1 MMRSPGRVV
10 LVGVKGHQKVR
21 RKTSDVLLAISLSV
35 AAASFLR
42 LTPGALSAV
51 AADSLPGLVEDA
63 TRLNQPSNT
72 ARLEALQALLRS
84 RHLNFELQPFA
95 NDRRARDS
103 REQGQNVV
111 VTTGSGRRDL
121 IVGAHFDAVAL
132 ADGSL
137 SGGMVD
143 NAASVVALMR
153 VAESLGG
160 HQLRHRVRVVF
171 FDMEEIGQPGSRYFA
186 QSMDRAGVAAMV
198 NLDIAGYGDTVF
210 AGPAANAGNAAVYDA
225 LRRVCARDRR
235 VCIESAAFPQSDDRS
250 FQAAGTPN
258 VSLGI
263 VPRLEVHQMWLLL
276 NGGRESGLAADF
288 RPAILRTIHTAEDR
302 ASRLD
307 AAAMTLAHDVVTA
320 LILELDATME

>member
-1 MMRSPGRVV
+1 MKLSPRTSGV
-10 LVGVKGHQKVR
+10 LPAA
-21 RKTSDVLLAISLSV
+21 TLCV
-35 AAASFLR
+35 AAAFLLR
-42 LTPGALSAV
+42 LAPDTLSAV
-51 AADSLPGLVEDA
+51 AAESLPGLVEDA
-63 TRLNQPSNT
+63 TRLGQPSNA

-84 RHLNFELQPFA
+84 RHVDFALQPFA

-111 VTTGSGRRDL
+111 LTAGSGRRDL

-143 NAASVVALMR
+143 NAASVAALVR

-160 HQLRHRVRVVF
+160 RQLRHRVRVVF
-171 FDMEEIGQPGSRYFA
+171 FDMEEIGHVGSGHFA
-186 QSMDRAGVAAMV
+186 QSMDRAAVAAMV

-210 AGPAANAGNAAVYDA
+210 AGPSADPGNAAVYDA

-235 VCIESAAFPQSDDRS
+235 TCIESAAFPQSDDRS

-263 VPRLEVHQMWLLL
+263 VPRIEVHQMWLLL
-276 NGGRESGLAADF
+276 NGGRGSGLAADF
-288 RPAILRTIHTAEDR
+288 RPGIMRVIHTAEDR

-307 AAAMTLAHDVVTA
+307 AAAMTLAHDVVAA
-320 LILELDATME
+320 LVLELDATLD